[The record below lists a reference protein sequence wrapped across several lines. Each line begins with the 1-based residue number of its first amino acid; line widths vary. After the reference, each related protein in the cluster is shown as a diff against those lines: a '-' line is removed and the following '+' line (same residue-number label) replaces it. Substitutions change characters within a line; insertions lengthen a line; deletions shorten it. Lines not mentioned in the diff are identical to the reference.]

1 MSQPPRRASRRHFIF
16 TTAAAL
22 GTLATI
28 PRGLRAS
35 ALARTTPGRGTEP
48 RITRVDLT
56 VGHAPIVVGGRR
68 AMAVAVDE
76 SVPGPTLR
84 FREGDDAVIRV
95 TNTLAEPASIHWHGV
110 ILPNGMDG
118 VPQVTFPGIPAGTTF
133 EYRFPIRQAGT
144 YWYHSHSGM
153 QEQLGVYGAIVIEPS
168 AGDGIAADRDYVV
181 QLSDWTFEDPD
192 AVMAHLKQMGGYYN
206 YQRQTLL
213 GLLGGH
219 DGPLRD
225 RLPWAKMRMDP
236 TDLADVTGA
245 TYHYLVN
252 GRAPDDPWRGRF
264 IPGERVRLRLI
275 NSGAAT
281 FFDVRIPGLPMTV
294 VQADGQPVE
303 PVTVEEIRVAIAET
317 YDVIVQPREERAYA
331 VFAET
336 LDRSGYALG
345 VLSPRDGLVP
355 DIPARR
361 PRPRRSMMDMGMA
374 MGSTA
379 MPGMA
384 DMPGMSHAGHAM
396 GSTAAPD
403 VPHGPD
409 DHGPG
414 NSMVPAVTAPRLDD
428 PGIGLGGDGW
438 RVLTYRDLRSAAPTL
453 DERDAGRDLELHLT
467 GNMERYMWSFD
478 GRKYSDARDPI
489 PIGMHERVRITFV
502 NDTMMEHPIHL
513 HGMWMVLENGAGE
526 RQPRKHTVNVK
537 PAERVSV
544 LVEPDVPGRWALHCH
559 ILYHMETGM
568 FRVVEVP
575 AHA

>member
-1 MSQPPRRASRRHFIF
+1 VSQTPRRPTRRDFIR
-16 TTAAAL
+16 TSAAAL
-22 GTLATI
+22 GAVGVI
-28 PRGLRAS
+28 PRVLRGAPTDAEAVS
-35 ALARTTPGRGTEP
+35 GGVLPPATV
-48 RITRVDLT
+48 VDLK
-56 VGHAPIVVGGRR
+56 VGHAPIVVDGRR
-68 AMAVAVDE
+68 ATAVAING
-76 SVPGPTLR
+76 SVPGPILR
-84 FREGDDAVIRV
+84 FREGDDAIIRV
-95 TNTLAEPASIHWHGV
+95 TNTLPETTSIHWHGI

-153 QEQLGVYGAIVIEPS
+153 QEQLGMYGAIVIEP
-168 AGDGIAADRDYVV
+168 ATGDGIAADRDYVV

-192 AVMAHLKQMGGYYN
+192 ATMAHLKKMGGYYN
-206 YQRQTLL
+206 YQRQTLV
-213 GLLGGH
+213 GFLGGH
-219 DGPLRD
+219 DGSLQD
-225 RLPWAKMRMDP
+225 RLTWGRMRMDP

-245 TYHYLVN
+245 TYQYLVN
-252 GRAPDDPWRGRF
+252 GRAPGDPWTARF
-264 IPGERVRLRLI
+264 RPGERVRLRFI

-303 PVTVEEIRVAIAET
+303 PVTVEEIRVALAET
-317 YDVIVQPREERAYA
+317 YDVIVQPRDERAYA

-355 DIPARR
+355 EIPARR

-374 MGSTA
+374 MGSAA
-379 MPGMA
+379 MPGMP
-384 DMPGMSHAGHAM
+384 DMPGVSHAGHAM
-396 GSTAAPD
+396 DGAAARD

-409 DHGPG
+409 THGPG
-414 NSMVPAVTAPRLDD
+414 NSMVPEVTAPRLDD
-428 PGIGLGGDGW
+428 PGIGLGSDGW

-489 PIGMHERVRITFV
+489 PIGLRERIRITFV

>member
-1 MSQPPRRASRRHFIF
+1 MSQTPRRPTRRDFIR
-16 TTAAAL
+16 TSAAAL
-22 GTLATI
+22 GAVGVVPRVLRGAPADVEAARSSVLRPATV
-28 PRGLRAS
+28 
-35 ALARTTPGRGTEP
+35 
-48 RITRVDLT
+48 VDLT
-56 VGHAPIVVGGRR
+56 VGHAPIVMDGRR
-68 AMAVAVDE
+68 ATAVAVNG
-76 SVPGPTLR
+76 SVPGPVLR
-84 FREGDDAVIRV
+84 FREGDDAIIRV
-95 TNTLAEPASIHWHGV
+95 TNTLPETTSIHWHGI

-153 QEQLGVYGAIVIEPS
+153 QEQLGMYGAIVIEPA
-168 AGDGIAADRDYVV
+168 AGDGVAADRDYVV
-181 QLSDWTFEDPD
+181 QLSDWTFENPD

-206 YQRQTLL
+206 YQRQTLV
-213 GLLGGH
+213 GFLGGH
-219 DGPLRD
+219 DGSLQD
-225 RLPWAKMRMDP
+225 RLTWGRMRMDP

-245 TYHYLVN
+245 TYQYLVN
-252 GRAPDDPWRGRF
+252 GRAPGDPWRGRF
-264 IPGERVRLRLI
+264 IPGERVRLRFI

-317 YDVIVQPREERAYA
+317 YDVIVQPRDDRAYA

-345 VLSPRDGLVP
+345 VLAPRDGLVP
-355 DIPARR
+355 EIPARR

-374 MGSTA
+374 MGAA

-384 DMPGMSHAGHAM
+384 DTPGMSHAGHAM
-396 GSTAAPD
+396 GGATSRD

-409 DHGPG
+409 SHGPG
-414 NSMVPAVTAPRLDD
+414 NSMVPEVTAPRLDD
-428 PGIGLGGDGW
+428 PGIGLGNDGW

-453 DERDAGRDLELHLT
+453 DEREAGRDLELHLT

-489 PIGMHERVRITFV
+489 PIGLRERIRITFV